1 MAHQGNRRRLNG
13 DIAAAAHG
21 DPHIGLRQR
30 GRIVDTVADHR
41 HLMSLA
47 LQELNRIGFTVR
59 QNPGNHLINAR
70 LFSDSV
76 GGGWVIAGQHDQTIT
91 LAVQPG

>member
-41 HLMSLA
+41 HLMPFA
-47 LQELNRIGFTVR
+47 LQALNRIGFPVR
-59 QNPGNHLINAR
+59 QHPGNHLINAR
-70 LFSDSV
+70 LFGDSF
-76 GGGWVIAGQHDQTIT
+76 GGGGVISGQHRQTIA

>member
-1 MAHQGNRRRLNG
+1 MAHQGDSRRFNG

-21 DPHIGLRQR
+21 DAHIGLRQR

-41 HLMSLA
+41 HLVPLA
-47 LQELNRIGFTVR
+47 LQAFNRIGFTVR
-59 QNPGNHLINAR
+59 QHSGNHLINAR
-70 LFSDSV
+70 LFGDSV
-76 GGGWVIAGQHDQTIT
+76 GGGGVISGQHHQPIA